1 MLLVEEKDC
10 EFGKLMKSDSRHGFL
25 KNFVCVRHDK

>member
-10 EFGKLMKSDSRHGFL
+10 EFGKLMKSDHAMDFKEFCL
-25 KNFVCVRHDK
+25 C